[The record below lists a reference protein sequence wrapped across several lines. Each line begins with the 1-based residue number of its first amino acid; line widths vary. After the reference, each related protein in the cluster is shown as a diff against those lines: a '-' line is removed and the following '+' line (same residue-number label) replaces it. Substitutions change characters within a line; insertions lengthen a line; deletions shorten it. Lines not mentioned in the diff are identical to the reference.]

1 MFSFFVLLYVI
12 KINKRMKKILKILE
26 DQNKKE

>member
-26 DQNKKE
+26 EQKKEG